1 MQFCESVIQ
10 FPSSCPKSHPCPPS
24 SVLLDIF
31 PIPSSLNL
39 SIFFHHV
46 SQLTLDDHSPIES
59 PIPSCPYPRSP
70 SSRHPSPAMN
80 TRLATEADLD
90 AMTWVLVGAS
100 PHDPVYPYRF
110 PNLDGDE
117 FAELCA
123 QKCAEYLAT
132 STVVVCEMPVGGDAT
147 RAQVVA
153 FSAWDCP
160 QPAPKVRSSGTFPSV
175 AFF

>member
-1 MQFCESVIQ
+1 M
-10 FPSSCPKSHPCPPS
+10 
-24 SVLLDIF
+24 
-31 PIPSSLNL
+31 
-39 SIFFHHV
+39 SI
-46 SQLTLDDHSPIES
+46 
-59 PIPSCPYPRSP
+59 
-70 SSRHPSPAMN
+70 
-80 TRLATEADLD
+80 RLATEADLD

-110 PNLDGDE
+110 PNLYGDE

-147 RAQVVA
+147 RTQVVA

-175 AFF
+175 SFFSCPRPDAPVSISRPFFPSSPHPYPALSIAPQGAADSCPFLFPALQLSSHHRAP

>member
-1 MQFCESVIQ
+1 
-10 FPSSCPKSHPCPPS
+10 
-24 SVLLDIF
+24 
-31 PIPSSLNL
+31 
-39 SIFFHHV
+39 
-46 SQLTLDDHSPIES
+46 
-59 PIPSCPYPRSP
+59 
-70 SSRHPSPAMN
+70 MN
-80 TRLATEADLD
+80 IRLATEADLD

-160 QPAPKVRSSGTFPSV
+160 QPAPKVRSSGTFHLLHSSAVVVPMPPSPSRV
-175 AFF
+175 LFSLVPSSLPRLAHRTPRSR

>member
-1 MQFCESVIQ
+1 
-10 FPSSCPKSHPCPPS
+10 
-24 SVLLDIF
+24 
-31 PIPSSLNL
+31 
-39 SIFFHHV
+39 
-46 SQLTLDDHSPIES
+46 
-59 PIPSCPYPRSP
+59 
-70 SSRHPSPAMN
+70 MN
-80 TRLATEADLD
+80 IRLATEADLD

-175 AFF
+175 AFFCCRRPDAPVSIPRPFSLVPSSLPRLAHRTPRSR